1 MITLAIII
9 LFVLATSNF
18 LSLSEASVTSL
29 STMKVSVLRKQHP
42 GSKAA
47 EALETVVKD
56 KNRYLS
62 TIIIL
67 NTLVNVGGSSLI
79 GAVSGAVLAS
89 VWVGVLSV
97 GFTLCI
103 LYGAEMA
110 PKLYAAQNPE
120 RVGLWVARP
129 LKTLSVM
136 IAPMLWLSRWI
147 CRPFVRTAKTQA
159 ITLTDLKY
167 VMKAAEDEGIIH
179 REETDLI
186 RNIFSVS
193 EKTVSDI
200 MVYTNG
206 IETLPIDGCIENY
219 RDQIAACVHRRII
232 VQNPSGVPVGIV
244 KKVDLLQALVRG
256 EGEKGIASVM
266 KPVLIEAP
274 DTPITRLMKDLD
286 GVSYHMALIQD
297 AGGGIL
303 GTVAMEDVLHVMV
316 KGFSE
321 RASIDQEV
329 VVKAAA

>member
-29 STMKVSVLRKQHP
+29 STMKASVLRKQYP

-47 EALETVVKD
+47 EALEVVVRD

-79 GAVSGAVLAS
+79 GAVSGAVLSS

-129 LKTLSVM
+129 LKLLSVM
-136 IAPMLWLSRWI
+136 ITPMLWLSRWI
-147 CRPFVRTAKTQA
+147 CRPFVGNTKTSV
-159 ITLTDLKY
+159 ITLTELKY
-167 VMKAAEDEGIIH
+167 VMKAAEEEGVIQ
-179 REETDLI
+179 REDTDLI

-200 MVYTNG
+200 MVYANG
-206 IETLPIDGCIENY
+206 VETLPIDGCINDY

-232 VQNPSGVPVGIV
+232 VENPNGVPVGVV

-256 EGEKGIASVM
+256 EGDRGIASLM
-266 KPVLIEAP
+266 KPVLIESP
-274 DTPITRLMKDLD
+274 DTLITRLMKDLD

-297 AGGGIL
+297 AKGHTL

-321 RASIDQEV
+321 RANINQEAV
-329 VVKAAA
+329 IKKAA